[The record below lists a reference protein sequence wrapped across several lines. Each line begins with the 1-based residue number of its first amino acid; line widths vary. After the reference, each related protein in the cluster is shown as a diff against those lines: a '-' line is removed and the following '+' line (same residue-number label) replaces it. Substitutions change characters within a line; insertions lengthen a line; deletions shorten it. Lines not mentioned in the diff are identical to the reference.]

1 MEHIPGPWS
10 CYHEGTREVNDTFVH
25 TFIVVTP
32 NTVAHDNS
40 IGIETSKLIAAA
52 PELLHELT
60 ELLDTFTSCLG
71 GSDPLYYDDFKD
83 DIERAQRVI
92 DKAKLR

>member
-1 MEHIPGPWS
+1 MEHTPGPWS

-40 IGIETSKLIAAA
+40 IGVETSKLIAAA
-52 PELLHELT
+52 PDLLQALEDAIGSLELET
-60 ELLDTFTSCLG
+60 D
-71 GSDPLYYDDFKD
+71 LYGFNRHQ
-83 DIERAQRVI
+83 EAI
-92 DKAKLR
+92 DKAKTIVKRAKNG